1 MKSHNVEDAVLEVI
15 DLLCGDIIGAN
26 ADDNAP
32 VQYSNLGL
40 ELEGEESE
48 GKNRENRRWIPMI
61 DFRGYYGTEIG
72 AKWESSTNE
81 YS

>member
-26 ADDNAP
+26 ADDNGP
-32 VQYSNLGL
+32 IQYSNIGL

-48 GKNRENRRWIPMI
+48 GKKRLNRRFISMGY
-61 DFRGYYGTEIG
+61 FRGYYRWEWTEICS
-72 AKWESSTNE
+72 KW
-81 YS
+81 